1 MLLKKLTFTFKI
13 ILIFSTFVYAQ
24 KYTIKLATIAPD
36 GSTWMNV
43 MKEFNQEVRK
53 ETNNEVGFKIY
64 GGGVLGDEKDVLR
77 KIRIGQLHAGGF
89 TGFGMGEIVSAV
101 RILDTPFLFKNYEEV
116 DFIYEKFTPL
126 FEEDFSKNGYELLGW
141 AEVGFVY
148 VFTKDAAVTLDE
160 MKKTKMW
167 VWQGDLVAEATF
179 KAFGLNP
186 IPLSI
191 IDVMMALQTNMVNGV
206 YNSPLGAVVLQWFS
220 KVNYMMEIPMANA
233 SGAILISKKMFNK
246 IPEQQGRILKT
257 LAKKYMN
264 KLTQMSREDNKAAK
278 ETLIKNGVKILQ
290 APDQTTLESYYKVGA
305 AARKSLVGKLF
316 SEELLHQV
324 ESSLEEFR
332 KSK

>member
-1 MLLKKLTFTFKI
+1 MLLKKLIFTFKI
-13 ILIFSTFVYAQ
+13 VLIFSTLAYSQ

-43 MKEFNQEVRK
+43 MEEFNQEVRK
-53 ETNNEVGFKIY
+53 ETNNEVGFNIY

-101 RILDTPFLFKNYEEV
+101 RILDAPFLFKNYEEV
-116 DFIYEKFTPL
+116 DFIYEKLSPL
-126 FEEDFSKNGYELLGW
+126 FEEDFSKKGYELLGW

-148 VFTKDAAVTLDE
+148 VFTKEAAITIDE

-179 KAFGLNP
+179 KAFGLHP

-191 IDVMMALQTNMVNGV
+191 IDVMTALQTNMVNGV
-206 YNSPLGAVVLQWFS
+206 YSSPLGAVALQWFT
-220 KVNYMMEIPMANA
+220 KVNYMMEVPMANA
-233 SGAILISKKMFNK
+233 SGAVLISKKMFNK
-246 IPEQQGRILKT
+246 IPEQHRRILKT

-264 KLTQMSREDNKAAK
+264 KLTQLSRDDNEAAK
-278 ETLIKNGVKILQ
+278 ETLKKNGVKFLP
-290 APDQTTLESYYKVGA
+290 APDQTTLESYYQVGA
-305 AARKSLVGKLF
+305 SARKSLVGKLF
-316 SEELLHQV
+316 SEELLQEV